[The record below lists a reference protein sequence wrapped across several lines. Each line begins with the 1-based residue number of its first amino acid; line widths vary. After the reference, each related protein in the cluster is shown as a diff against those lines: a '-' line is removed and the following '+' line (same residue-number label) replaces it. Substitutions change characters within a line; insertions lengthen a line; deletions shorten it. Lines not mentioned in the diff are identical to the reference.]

1 MAFGAG
7 LEPEFFKNTAEVQKL
22 IVKMDTQF
30 DLVLIAE
37 QMERSLVLLADLMC
51 WPIEDVTFF
60 KQNARPA
67 NAQRKTNLTEKD
79 REKLRALNSAD
90 LQIYDHFLQKFQQR
104 VKHFGRIKMDE
115 RLRMLKTRNKQLK
128 EECVAR
134 VVVDEDGLGEVNTY
148 ELKEGASSK
157 CRMMAM
163 SESEFTEVLR
173 TRKYVELDLFPLLN

>member
-7 LEPEFFKNTAEVQKL
+7 LEPEFFNNTAEVRKL
-22 IVKMDTQF
+22 IAKMEEQF

-60 KQNARPA
+60 GHNARPA

-90 LQIYDHFLQKFQQR
+90 FQIYDHFLQKFQQR
-104 VKHFGRIKMDE
+104 VKQFGMIKMDE
-115 RLRMLKTRNKQLK
+115 RLRMLKTRNQQLK

-134 VVVDEDGLGEVNTY
+134 VVADDDGLGEVNTY
-148 ELKEGASSK
+148 VLKDGASRD
-157 CRMMAM
+157 CRLMAM
-163 SESEFTEVLR
+163 SESEFTEFLR